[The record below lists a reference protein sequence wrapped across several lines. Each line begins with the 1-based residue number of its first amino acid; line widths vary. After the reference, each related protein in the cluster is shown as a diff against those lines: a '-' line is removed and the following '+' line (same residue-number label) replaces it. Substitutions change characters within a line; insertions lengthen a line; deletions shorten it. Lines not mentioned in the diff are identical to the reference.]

1 MPDAPR
7 QLIANRY
14 RLVRPLGQGGMGR
27 VWQARDEML
36 QRDVAIKELV
46 APPGL
51 RDDERREMRERS
63 MREARAVAR
72 LGHVNV
78 VRVFD
83 VLHSGDDPWIVMELV
98 PSRSLHEVLEAEG
111 PMSAASAARIGLG
124 VLSALRA
131 AHRAGVLHRDV
142 KPANVLLAD
151 DGRVVLTDFGLA
163 TLPGDPRMTQ
173 TGMVLGSPAY
183 LAPERATDGDVGPAA
198 DLWSLGATLYAAVEG
213 RTPYQRSS
221 PMATLAALATEA
233 PPPAQRAGQLTPLL
247 EGLLRR
253 DPDQRISAEEADRLL
268 RHAAGPVDPVSGGGQ
283 TGPLGG
289 IGPSSSTAA
298 ASAPAVPVARI
309 NTGEGTPQPIVPE
322 FVTARS
328 GRPVESPPTVP
339 AASATSPAPAAT
351 TESSLASVVPTESSP
366 VPAVTAE
373 SSPVP
378 AVTAD
383 PAPVVSTTWN
393 APLPTPSVLGSV
405 VPPDSGVVPTS
416 GPARRR
422 RGWLVGSI
430 AAAVLVVVL
439 VSASLLNGG
448 SPGTPGP
455 AAPTADPSSVA
466 EAPVAGVLPPPSGW
480 RYHRDDP
487 RFLVPVPDGW
497 RSQRVGEGVE
507 FREPGGSRR
516 LVLDELRSVPA
527 DLVAGLRTR
536 EKAERERYASY
547 RRVRLAALKYQ
558 VRAAE
563 WEWTY
568 TDADGTPMRASSRAF
583 VDRNGHAYTIGWTTS
598 DAEWSVSRGI
608 FELVTDGFQGLPVTA
623 APPSGS
629 ASSPPAGGAG
639 HPSTGPGGGSTTA
652 AGKPGQQPS
661 TPAAPPPSPTQAS
674 APAGQQIVSFAS
686 DRCIDIRDGNATA
699 GARLQIWDC
708 RRTAKQLWTFP
719 ADGTVRSM
727 GKCLDV
733 AGHSTADGAAVQLA
747 DCTGAASQKFNL
759 NKAHDLVNV
768 RADRCV
774 DVLDGNPDNGARLQI
789 WQCTG
794 NANQKWRAA

>member
-36 QRDVAIKELV
+36 ERDVAIKELV

-111 PMSAASAARIGLG
+111 PMSAAHAARIGLG

-173 TGMVLGSPAY
+173 TGIVLGSPAY

-221 PMATLAALATEA
+221 PMATLAALATE
-233 PPPAQRAGQLTPLL
+233 PPPAAQRAGQLTPLL

-253 DPDQRISAEEADRLL
+253 DPAQRINIEEADRLL
-268 RHAAGPVDPVSGGGQ
+268 RHAAGPVDPASGEGQ
-283 TGPLGG
+283 TGPLCAV
-289 IGPSSSTAA
+289 GPSGSTAA
-298 ASAPAVPVARI
+298 ASGSAVPVARI
-309 NTGEGTPQPIVPE
+309 NTGDGTPQSIVPE

-339 AASATSPAPAAT
+339 AANATSPA
-351 TESSLASVVPTESSP
+351 
-366 VPAVTAE
+366 PAVTAE
-373 SSPVP
+373 SSPAPAAAMESSPVP
-378 AVTAD
+378 AV
-383 PAPVVSTTWN
+383 PAESSPVVSTTWTG
-393 APLPTPSVLGSV
+393 PLPSPAVPGSV
-405 VPPDSGVVPTS
+405 VPPDGGVAPASGS
-416 GPARRR
+416 ARRR

-430 AAAVLVVVL
+430 AAAVLVVLL
-439 VSASLLNGG
+439 VSASLLTGAPSGG
-448 SPGTPGP
+448 PGP
-455 AAPTADPSSVA
+455 ATAPTADPSSVA
-466 EAPVAGVLPPPSGW
+466 EAPVARVLPPPSGW
-480 RYHRDDP
+480 HYHRDDP

-497 RSQRVGEGVE
+497 QPVRDGERAE
-507 FREPGGSRR
+507 FREPDGSRR
-516 LVLDELRSVPA
+516 LVFDQLRSIPA
-527 DLVAGLRTR
+527 DLVAELRTR
-536 EKAERERYASY
+536 EKSDRRRYANY
-547 RRVRLAALKYQ
+547 QRVRLAALGYQ

-568 TDADGTPMRASSRAF
+568 TDADGTPMRATSRAF

-608 FELVTDGFQGLPVTA
+608 FALVTDGFQGLPVTTA
-623 APPSGS
+623 SPS
-629 ASSPPAGGAG
+629 ASAGALPAGGAG
-639 HPSTGPGGGSTTA
+639 RPSTGPGGGATTP
-652 AGKPGQQPS
+652 AGDAGQQS
-661 TPAAPPPSPTQAS
+661 SAPAAPPASPTKSS
-674 APAGQQIVSFAS
+674 APTGQQISSFAS
-686 DRCIDIRDGNATA
+686 DRCIDIPEGKATA

-733 AGHSTADGAAVQLA
+733 AGHSTADGAAVILA
-747 DCTGAASQKFNL
+747 DCSGAASQKFNL

-774 DVLDGNPDNGARLQI
+774 DVLDGNPGNGARLQI

-794 NANQKWRAA
+794 NANQKWRAS

>member
-1 MPDAPR
+1 M
-7 QLIANRY
+7 IADRY

-72 LGHVNV
+72 LGHINV

-111 PMSAASAARIGLG
+111 PMSAARAARIGLG

-183 LAPERATDGDVGPAA
+183 LAPERVTDGDVGPAA

-213 RTPYQRSS
+213 RTPYHRSS

-233 PPPAQRAGQLTPLL
+233 PPSAQRAGQLTPLL

-253 DPDQRISAEEADRLL
+253 EPDQRIGAEEADRLL
-268 RHAAGPVDPVSGGGQ
+268 RHAADQGNPVGPTP
-283 TGPLGG
+283 
-289 IGPSSSTAA
+289 A
-298 ASAPAVPVARI
+298 ASGPAVPFTRI
-309 NTGEGTPQPIVPE
+309 NTGDGTPRSIVPE
-322 FVTARS
+322 FVTAGS
-328 GRPVESPPTVP
+328 GGPVDPSTDPPANATSPPP
-339 AASATSPAPAAT
+339 ALTTDSLPAVSATSSGSDPSSSIPESAAPPDPAA
-351 TESSLASVVPTESSP
+351 
-366 VPAVTAE
+366 
-373 SSPVP
+373 
-378 AVTAD
+378 
-383 PAPVVSTTWN
+383 
-393 APLPTPSVLGSV
+393 G
-405 VPPDSGVVPTS
+405 PTS

-430 AAAVLVVVL
+430 AAAVLVVLV
-439 VSASLLNGG
+439 VSASLLSGRPFG
-448 SPGTPGP
+448 EAGR
-455 AAPTADPSSVA
+455 APTANPSPIA
-466 EAPVAGVLPPPSGW
+466 EEAVSQVLPPPSAGW

-507 FREPGGSRR
+507 FRESGGSRQF
-516 LVLDELRSVPA
+516 VLDELRPIPA

-536 EKAERERYASY
+536 EKSERQRYGNY
-547 RRVRLAALKYQ
+547 RRVRLAALNYQ

-568 TDADGTPMRASSRAF
+568 TDANGTPMRATSRAF

-608 FELVTDGFQGLPVTA
+608 FELITDGFQGLPLA
-623 APPSGS
+623 AGPPSGS
-629 ASSPPAGGAG
+629 ASVPPAGGAG
-639 HPSTGPGGGSTTA
+639 RPSTGSGSGSTAA
-652 AGKPGQQPS
+652 AGIPGQQPS
-661 TPAAPPPSPTQAS
+661 ATAAPPPAAPVR
-674 APAGQQIVSFAS
+674 PAGAKQIVGKETGLCLNSGE
-686 DRCIDIRDGNATA
+686 RDGVRVTLRKCQEVRN
-699 GARLQIWDC
+699 QW
-708 RRTAKQLWTFP
+708 WSFSS
-719 ADGTVRSM
+719 DGTIRVGSL
-727 GKCLDV
+727 CLDV
-733 AGHSTADGAAVQLA
+733 AWGEKRDGVAVQSA
-747 DCTGAASQKFNL
+747 NCTTVHAQKWEWIEKDGRRSLFNRLTGRCLDVDGHAAGAPMMIWTCVFNA
-759 NKAHDLVNV
+759 K
-768 RADRCV
+768 
-774 DVLDGNPDNGARLQI
+774 Q
-789 WQCTG
+789 TF
-794 NANQKWRAA
+794 NQK